1 MSNSGFWRLSLLEN
15 RLPGAIELSRLGRKT
30 ANHDAQWTCRC
41 STNMPFVK
49 HITPNPRFT
58 KQRWYLQG
66 PRRQLLMLGTGI
78 TGITNPRRR
87 LPLHHVHNAMGV
99 STDTKLVHRA
109 TLLHRTDTPE
119 DSKRLSMTFSTKPN
133 ASMTHA
139 CGQTL
144 SKKASFKHVV
154 G

>member
-87 LPLHHVHNAMGV
+87 SPLHHVHNAMGSV
-99 STDTKLVHRA
+99 PIQNLSTGLRCFTGRIHQKIPRD
-109 TLLHRTDTPE
+109 
-119 DSKRLSMTFSTKPN
+119 
-133 ASMTHA
+133 
-139 CGQTL
+139 CQ
-144 SKKASFKHVV
+144 
-154 G
+154 